1 MALKKPIILILI
13 ALLTINTS
21 LVPSLVFSHSG
32 RTDSQGG
39 HWDRKYGTG
48 YHYHHGYP
56 AHQHP
61 NGVCP
66 YLQPQNS
73 KNKNAE
79 EIKAIQEKLIELGYD
94 PGTADG
100 INGPKT
106 KEVIKQFQKDNG
118 LVPDGICGPKTKEKL
133 GL

>member
-1 MALKKPIILILI
+1 MKKSIILALI

-21 LVPSLVFSHSG
+21 LTSLVFSHSG

-66 YLQPQNS
+66 YLQPQKSSNNV
-73 KNKNAE
+73 K
-79 EIKAIQEKLIELGYD
+79 EIKAIQEKLIELGYE
-94 PGTADG
+94 PGPADG
-100 INGPKT
+100 VNGPKT
-106 KEVIKQFQKDNG
+106 KEAIKQFQKDNG
-118 LVPDGICGPKTKEKL
+118 LVPDGICGSKTKGKL